1 MQSNYIHCTSQL
13 TIPTVL
19 VLLVATRVEL
29 DHKRGISDLQHPPAA
44 TSAMDKMQYRRLKD
58 EENKDGSSISYSHVH

>member
-1 MQSNYIHCTSQL
+1 MYRSWL
-13 TIPTVL
+13 
-19 VLLVATRVEL
+19 ATRVEL
-29 DHKRGISDLQHPPAA
+29 DHKRGISDLQHPLAAA